1 MNTYRL
7 LAVTAVLFT
16 LSACLSGQ
24 DQTTKNES
32 SETSTPSQNSAP
44 EIWGSPDSA
53 VLTGDNY
60 SFTPSA
66 TDAEGDTITFA
77 VANKPTWASF
87 DPTTGSLSGQPTLGD
102 TGLYEDI
109 TITASD
115 GTGSSSLPG
124 FSIEV
129 TQVAL
134 GSMTLTWTAP
144 TQNDDG
150 TELTD
155 LAGFKLYYGTSPGS
169 YTKQVMIDNPSVTT
183 FMIDNLLPNTY
194 YIVATAFNSSGIESG
209 YSGMA
214 TKTVE
219 ST

>member
-183 FMIDNLLPNTY
+183 FMIENLLPDTY